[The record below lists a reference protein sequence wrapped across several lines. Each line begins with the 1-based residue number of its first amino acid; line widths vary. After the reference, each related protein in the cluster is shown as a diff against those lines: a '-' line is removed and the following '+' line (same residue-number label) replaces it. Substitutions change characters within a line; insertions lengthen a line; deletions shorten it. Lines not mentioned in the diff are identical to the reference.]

1 MEANMKKSIR
11 NFISVMA
18 IILAFCFAL
27 TACGGTTDSGDSS
40 GTSISASTDSGKTTA
55 KITFSC
61 GESLTLNEWETV
73 RVTASSSDKA
83 TVTLTADDSSVIYLR
98 GSNVTG
104 LKAGSTTITAKTKT
118 GSATA
123 KLKVTVNAKAENRP
137 VFSLVGNGDIA
148 LGGTAKFSASLSG
161 GVDAADYVVQY
172 AIADPAI
179 ASVDAEGT
187 VTALASGRTKLTA
200 ATTYRSVQFKVEKD
214 IVIEKEV
221 KVIFGEDATEAKLAV
236 SAIKED
242 LEGEYSVEINGKAYT
257 VDEEGNITLAKAD
270 FNVSGKNLFDGKITQ
285 GTTVYTF
292 RVAVFFMENP
302 SIYQNGNKLTPNA
315 DGEYTVDKTQ
325 PADENGLRWI
335 TFDDAETMVDMGYEL
350 LKIRVKFNAFCS
362 LTAGIVDSTLADYDY
377 NFGYKYNE
385 PETGDL
391 VWFFWHNEYEYTNA
405 ESVKVT
411 EGYGGAMKPAY
422 HGPYGYGYLKILDA
436 NGDLLLDYYNKQ
448 ITDAAGTHGNWS
460 DYISPL
466 ALNTEYILVL
476 DISKTHDVS
485 FSGLDDAVITGFEW
499 AKKEET
505 TVAFENES
513 ITVEEWVETE
523 VKATTND
530 GSAVVYT
537 VSDPSVLYVSGN
549 KIVGLKEGN
558 AKVIATA
565 NGKTAELNVTVSGKP
580 ENRPTVEFE
589 GLDVK
594 ENDTGV
600 LGATLKVGGNAIDP
614 SKYTLEYVTDEN
626 DIISISGNIVS
637 GLKEGEVEVT
647 AKFVYC
653 GTEFKKAVTITVSK
667 ADEPVDTS
675 KGKLYQG
682 GSALTPDELGYYVMD
697 ENNADKTLTFDPY
710 NSKKGFGYTKIRFTV
725 KFSEITNDNITLGK
739 AGGFSFGYKYGSI
752 SVGWF
757 NRYVN
762 SKGKEEGA
770 YAGAF
775 AGSSDSPNAPAYL
788 RVYNAAGE
796 KIFEHYTFTGWS
808 SDKDNG
814 GYGYI
819 PALETNTAYT
829 FEIDIEKTGDVT
841 LLGFNKATFTNIKW
855 VNFDKTEISFAQ
867 ESIEKDEWTEFDFSA
882 ITNDGSDITFTSDNE
897 NVLLV
902 KGNKAIG
909 IKDGTANIVATA
921 NGVTAKLPVTIK
933 VNAAN
938 RPVVEAEESVTLT
951 ELQTIAI
958 SAVFK
963 VGGVALAENAYT
975 IAYTT
980 KDTEIIAV
988 DGKEITA
995 LKAGEATVT
1004 VTVTFWDKSFTAV
1017 VAVTVNAAEK
1027 PVEPS
1032 VGKLFQDGEEVKAAE
1047 DESITP
1053 VEATATTA
1061 FTFDKYTVKSALGMR
1076 RLRFTVKFSEI
1087 TNKNIK
1093 LKNEQDYSFG
1103 YTYGNVSVGWF
1114 NRYNEAGAYA
1124 GAFIGTST
1132 SPNAPAYLRVY
1143 NAAGEKIFE
1152 HYTFT
1157 GWSSTTSTTSDSG
1170 CGYIS
1175 PLETNTEYTFDIDIE
1190 KTGDIT
1196 LYGFQNAVFTKIE
1209 WVDYNKTEI
1218 TFDKASVEVDEWTEF
1233 DFSATTNDLSTLTFS
1248 SDNEEILVVKG
1259 NKAIGLSAG
1268 TTNIVAKNSAGK
1280 TALLP
1285 VTITENA
1292 AKRPVLTAVPDK
1304 TSVEVLDSVNINA
1317 QLKIGETVV
1326 SASEYTLTAVSDSEA
1341 VKLESGK
1348 VVGVS
1353 EGQAKVT
1360 VTATYY
1366 GKEFTAE
1373 FDVTVV
1379 AAADPSKGK
1388 LFQNGKEIVADKD
1401 GNYKVDTTVD
1411 GDSDGLHWLTVDTAK
1426 TATYPYLR
1434 FTVTFDSFH
1443 TYKQMHGGYNYNF
1456 GYSYGDTKAYYDNL
1470 YVPNGGF
1477 GGAEDPGG
1485 SANRP
1490 FYWNIYTASD
1500 NVKVLD
1506 CMNKSGWTSNVKYYT
1521 LETGTAYIFE
1531 FNVQAMGESFTLAG
1545 FETATIKD
1553 ITWAEALL
1561 G

>member
-137 VFSLVGNGDIA
+137 VLSLVGNGDIA
-148 LGGTAKFSASLSG
+148 LGGTAKFSASLS

-200 ATTYRSVQFKVEKD
+200 TTTYRSVQFKAEKD

-242 LEGEYSVEINGKAYT
+242 LEGEYSVEINGKACT

-385 PETGDL
+385 PDTGDL

-466 ALNTEYILVL
+466 ALNTEYIFLL

-513 ITVEEWVETE
+513 ISVEEWVETE

-614 SKYTLEYVTDEN
+614 SKYTLEYVVDEN
-626 DIISISGNIVS
+626 EIISISGNIVS

-675 KGKLYQG
+675 KGKLYQNG
-682 GSALTPDELGYYVMD
+682 TALTPDENDYYVMSD
-697 ENNADKTLTFDPY
+697 ANKDNLTFDPY
-710 NSKKGFGYTKIRFTV
+710 NLKSGFGYTKIRFTV
-725 KFSEITNDNITLGK
+725 KFSEITNNNITLGK

-938 RPVVEAEESVTLT
+938 RPVVEAEDVELT
-951 ELQTIAI
+951 EKDGTKVL
-958 SAVFK
+958 SVVFK
-963 VGGVALAENAYT
+963 VGGVALTENYTVAYSTENGDIIT
-975 IAYTT
+975 IT
-980 KDTEIIAV
+980 DNEV
-988 DGKEITA
+988 FG
-995 LKAGEATVT
+995 LKAGSATIT
-1004 VTVTFWDKSFTAV
+1004 ATVTFWGKTFTKDI
-1017 VAVTVNAAEK
+1017 AVTVKEAET
-1027 PVEPS
+1027 PVDPS
-1032 VGKLFQDGEEVKAAE
+1032 VGKLFQDGEEVKATE
-1047 DESITP
+1047 NGIIPD
-1053 VEATATTA
+1053 ATKTDTVL
-1061 FTFDKYTVKSALGMR
+1061 TFDKYATKSGDGMR
-1076 RLRFTVKFSEI
+1076 RLRFTVMFK
-1087 TNKNIK
+1087 
-1093 LKNEQDYSFG
+1093 SFPTSISRAG
-1103 YTYGNVSVGWF
+1103 YTFEYGYKYMNGETAVDVLF
-1114 NRYNEAGAYA
+1114 NNNDPSGMYA
-1124 GAFIGTST
+1124 GAFGVDDRPVEYGYVRIYDST
-1132 SPNAPAYLRVY
+1132 GLH
-1143 NAAGEKIFE
+1143 FE
-1152 HYTFT
+1152 HYDCPN
-1157 GWSSTTSTTSDSG
+1157 WSSSG
-1170 CGYIS
+1170 CGYKS
-1175 PLETNTEYTFDIDIE
+1175 VLALNTAYTFDIDIE

-1196 LYGFQNAVFTKIE
+1196 LYGFQDAVFTKIE

-1259 NKAIGLSAG
+1259 NKAIGISAG

-1292 AKRPVLTAVPDK
+1292 AKRPVLTAVPEK
-1304 TSVEVLDSVNINA
+1304 TSIEVLDSVNINA

-1326 SASEYTLTAVSDSEA
+1326 NPDTLSMVSDSEK
-1341 VKLESGK
+1341 VKIESGK

-1388 LFQNGKEIVADKD
+1388 LFQNGKEIVADAA
-1401 GNYKVDTTVD
+1401 GNYKVDTTVA
-1411 GDSDGLHWLTVDTAK
+1411 GDANGLHWLTVDTAK
-1426 TATYPYLR
+1426 LASYTYLR
-1434 FTVTFDSFH
+1434 FTVTFDSFPS
-1443 TYKQMHGGYNYNF
+1443 YKKMTNANYDYNF
-1456 GYSYGDTKAYYDNL
+1456 GYNYGSVTVFWDNI
-1470 YVPNGGF
+1470 YSAGGF
-1477 GGAEDPGG
+1477 GGALDAGG
-1485 SANRP
+1485 NARDV
-1490 FYWNIYTASD
+1490 FYYWNIYTAD
-1500 NVKVLD
+1500 KVEVIKL
-1506 CMNKSGWTSNVKYYT
+1506 MAATGWSPYKT

-1531 FNVQAMGESFTLAG
+1531 FNVKAMGESFTLAG